1 VADFAFRGNR
11 AERDVEETTPEVSHS
26 MSGWW
31 NQLSPFRRL
40 LAFAVAV
47 ILAFAV
53 ALGIG
58 AVAAL
63 MVSGNVSWPIAETT
77 RPDEPST
84 SGGQD
89 KLAQYEQTDAGLTQ
103 QQDSGAKRGQAAPQ
117 DERATYVDKVRDIQA
132 DAVEAF
138 LDSHKKLQRYD
149 ALTSGD
155 VEKMQ
160 ANQAALK
167 GLADQASAL
176 SAPHKYRKHKDV
188 FLSAIDE
195 LHQAVQLAY
204 TLAADPISATGT
216 DFEHYDH
223 LVNEADASL
232 QRSDEILGKDYKT
245 IEGAKGVSISQ

>member
-1 VADFAFRGNR
+1 VAA
-11 AERDVEETTPEVSHS
+11 
-26 MSGWW
+26 
-31 NQLSPFRRL
+31 
-40 LAFAVAV
+40 
-47 ILAFAV
+47 ILAFVMAASV
-53 ALGIG
+53 G

-63 MVSGNVSWPIAETT
+63 LVSGNESAPIGETT
-77 RPDEPST
+77 RPDESSPSGEQGE
-84 SGGQD
+84 S
-89 KLAQYEQTDAGLTQ
+89 AQYKQRDADHAQ
-103 QQDSGAKRGQAAPQ
+103 QQNTGAKRGQATPH
-117 DERATYVDKVRDIQA
+117 DEQATYVDKVRDVQA

-176 SAPHKYRKHKDV
+176 SAPQKYRKHKDV

-204 TLAADPISATGT
+204 TLAADPIAATGT
-216 DFEHYDH
+216 EFEHYDH

-245 IEGAKGVSISQ
+245 IEGAKGVGISR

>member
-1 VADFAFRGNR
+1 
-11 AERDVEETTPEVSHS
+11 
-26 MSGWW
+26 MSGRW
-31 NQLSPFRRL
+31 NQLYPFRRL

-53 ALGIG
+53 AFSIG

-63 MVSGNVSWPIAETT
+63 MVSGKVSWPIAKTT
-77 RPDEPST
+77 RPDEPGT
-84 SGGQD
+84 SGGQN
-89 KLAQYEQTDAGLTQ
+89 KPAQHKQADAGLAQ
-103 QQDSGAKRGQAAPQ
+103 KQDSGAKRTQAAPQ
-117 DERATYVDKVRDIQA
+117 DERATYVEKVRGIQA

-138 LDSHKKLQRYD
+138 LDSHKKLQHYD

-160 ANQAALK
+160 ANRAALK

-223 LVNEADASL
+223 LVDEADASL

-245 IEGAKGVSISQ
+245 IEGVKGVSTSQ